1 MRIIHDLDEMTE
13 TARGWL
19 AGGPVGFIPTMGCLH
34 AGHASLIQAAR
45 QECEYSAVSIFVN
58 PLQFRQPG
66 EVAIYPRNLEQD
78 MRFLDAQQ
86 ADMLFLPR
94 AEDMYAP
101 NFSTSIILSGPI
113 AERLE
118 GASRPEQ
125 MRGYATNMIKLLQL
139 VRPDVAYFSQKNSQ
153 HVALI
158 RQLVRDLNIDVN
170 VRVLP
175 TVRDTDGLAL
185 GSRNHLLSPIERQAA
200 PLLYQAL
207 LEARALI
214 EQGERRVAA
223 IEQAMVAGTA
233 AASIITVEYA
243 TMCDPATFTL
253 AGDSGDTLPD
263 HPANLLLVIAAQVGA
278 LRLTDN
284 ILLRDGHWQI

>member
-58 PLQFRQPG
+58 PLQFRQPD
-66 EVAIYPRNLEQD
+66 EVALYPRDLEQD

-118 GASRPEQ
+118 GASRAEQ
-125 MRGYATNMIKLLQL
+125 MRGYASNMIKLLQL
-139 VRPDVAYFSQKNSQ
+139 VRPDVAYFSQKNAQ

-158 RQLVRDLNIDVN
+158 RHLVRDLNIDVN

-214 EQGERRVAA
+214 EQGERRITV
-223 IEQAMVAGTA
+223 IEQAMVARTA
-233 AASIITVEYA
+233 AATIITVDYA

>member
-58 PLQFRQPG
+58 PLQFRQPD
-66 EVAIYPRNLEQD
+66 EVALYPRDLEQD

-94 AEDMYAP
+94 AEDMYPP

-125 MRGYATNMIKLLQL
+125 MRGYATNVIKLLQL
-139 VRPDVAYFSQKNSQ
+139 VRPDVAYFSQKNAQ

-158 RQLVRDLNIDVN
+158 RHLVRDLNIDVN

-175 TVRDTDGLAL
+175 TVRDADGLAL
-185 GSRNHLLSPIERQAA
+185 GSRNYLLSPIERQAA

-214 EQGERRVAA
+214 EQSERRVTV
-223 IEQAMVAGTA
+223 IEQAMVARTA

-263 HPANLLLVIAAQVGA
+263 HAANLLLVIAAQVGA

-284 ILLRDGHWQI
+284 ILLHDGHWQI